1 MQPLAKS
8 TFYILD
14 PNGLKFLTRLKLRLG
29 HFNSFCLY
37 LLLYFMIMMMAMMV
51 MRIRMVI
58 VVAAILVS
66 TITVADIIF
75 IFIILLLS
83 LFCMLFIILFFI
95 YCLIVLLYFNRV
107 KITICLQLFLYCILI
122 IFSGFFSNCKV
133 CDPVHHFVEKKFSFG
148 IRVLGAF
155 SRFHVFY

>member
-37 LLLYFMIMMMAMMV
+37 LLLYFMIMMMVMMV

-83 LFCMLFIILFFI
+83 LFCMLFIILFFHLLSN
-95 YCLIVLLYFNRV
+95 CLTLFQQGKDHYLFAVVSLLYFDH
-107 KITICLQLFLYCILI
+107 
-122 IFSGFFSNCKV
+122 IFRFF
-133 CDPVHHFVEKKFSFG
+133 
-148 IRVLGAF
+148 
-155 SRFHVFY
+155 